1 MPLHKETPAVC
12 GEPASLPPAC
22 HYHHPA
28 PLRTSPQHTLYRL
41 YCRYDILLLARPD
54 TLLALPSCTAL
65 HCSSPAPVYHL
76 YCRYD
81 IFLFARP
88 DTLLAWASLPVV
100 KVMQIR

>member
-1 MPLHKETPAVC
+1 MCLTPALC
-12 GEPASLPPAC
+12 P
-22 HYHHPA
+22 
-28 PLRTSPQHTLYRL
+28 L
-41 YCRYDILLLARPD
+41 YC
-54 TLLALPSCTAL
+54 
-65 HCSSPAPVYHL
+65 HL